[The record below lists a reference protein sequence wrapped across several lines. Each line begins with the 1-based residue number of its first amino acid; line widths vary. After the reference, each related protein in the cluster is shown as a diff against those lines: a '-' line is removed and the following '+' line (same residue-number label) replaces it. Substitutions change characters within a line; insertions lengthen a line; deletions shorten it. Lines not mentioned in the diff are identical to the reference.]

1 MLKLSLKNTTGK
13 NHSSACKQI
22 KVKEEPKEE
31 AKVGHKE
38 TEDLSAE
45 NRIKKRVWSVINIIS
60 QVFSVIPVS
69 PALFNCFVKAKI
81 LEALEII
88 DIFLHI

>member
-13 NHSSACKQI
+13 NQSSACKQI

-38 TEDLSAE
+38 TKDSSAE
-45 NRIKKRVWSVINIIS
+45 NRIKKRVRSVINIIS